1 MSWTEERVAL
11 LKQLWGEGK
20 TAAEIANHLGQ
31 GVTRNAVIGKAHRL
45 KLSSRTSPVQQKT
58 TANTNTK
65 TATASRNTVPSA
77 EDPAKG
83 RPGQEPAG
91 EDEVAPAAPTRKH
104 RKNGQAV
111 PGAVKGVK
119 MEALR
124 ERMCR
129 WPIGDPQEDDFHFC
143 GGRTASGATYCR
155 QHAAVAYQS
164 SARKN
169 MKLEDVQESEVTT
182 QPAAD
187 QPEDSTPTGEEEPA
201 VSDAGT

>member
-58 TANTNTK
+58 TANSNAK
-65 TATASRNTVPSA
+65 TVTTQQTAPSSA
-77 EDPAKG
+77 GQSASDSHTLVDYDDAK
-83 RPGQEPAG
+83 P
-91 EDEVAPAAPTRKH
+91 VAPTRRQ
-104 RKNGQAV
+104 RKNGKEV
-111 PGAVKGVK
+111 PGAVKSVK

-129 WPIGDPQEDDFHFC
+129 WPIGDPQDGDFHFC
-143 GGRTASGATYCR
+143 GGRTPSGATYCK

-169 MKLEDVQESEVTT
+169 MKLEDIQENAENAKPAEQTDDVT
-182 QPAAD
+182 PVA
-187 QPEDSTPTGEEEPA
+187 EEPA
-201 VSDAGT
+201 VSGGTGA

>member
-20 TAAEIANHLGQ
+20 TAAEIASHLGQ

-58 TANTNTK
+58 TANSNTK
-65 TATASRNTVPSA
+65 EAEPERTAPENDVKPAVEKAPEQDETA
-77 EDPAKG
+77 
-83 RPGQEPAG
+83 
-91 EDEVAPAAPTRKH
+91 APARKR
-104 RKNGQAV
+104 RKNGEDI
-111 PGAVKGVK
+111 PGAIKGVK

-129 WPIGDPQEDDFHFC
+129 WPIGDPQEDNFHFC
-143 GGRTASGATYCR
+143 GGKTPSGATYCR
-155 QHAAVAYQS
+155 QHAEVAYQS

-169 MKLEDVQESEVTT
+169 MKLDDVQDGADNAQT
-182 QPAAD
+182 AAQTD
-187 QPEDSTPTGEEEPA
+187 DAAPVAEEPA
-201 VSDAGT
+201 VSGGTGA